1 MKLTFKIPRKDF
13 VSNKGFNKPPTAG
26 NCLTNKP
33 RAAVIIESSNHS
45 FFNRSF
51 LWLFKRFNSGI
62 QLQKDDSTLPGRS
75 IAVGDTAGGSIA
87 VGDTAGG
94 SIVVGGSIA
103 VGCGLIYNNWNWT
116 LLILQYVASLYI
128 DHFEIDKVDIL

>member
-13 VSNKGFNKPPTAG
+13 VNNKGFNKPPTAG

-51 LWLFKRFNSGI
+51 LWLFKRFNSVI
-62 QLQKDDSTLPGRS
+62 QLQKDDST
-75 IAVGDTAGGSIA
+75 A
-87 VGDTAGG
+87 
-94 SIVVGGSIA
+94 
-103 VGCGLIYNNWNWT
+103 Y
-116 LLILQYVASLYI
+116 
-128 DHFEIDKVDIL
+128 